1 MVVDEVVV
9 NIVEQFGLLV
19 GLGTLAPDVVEEYG
33 E

>member
-1 MVVDEVVV
+1 MAVDEVVV
-9 NIVEQFGLLV
+9 DIVEQFGLLV